1 MKLRRVKTWLVV
13 LNLVSQNLIDCIAT
27 VGIIQARSQ
36 EHVLN
41 CLQKLHSEEEE
52 HSGGQ
57 FRVVRSN

>member
-1 MKLRRVKTWLVV
+1 MAVIRLEADVQEAKQ
-13 LNLVSQNLIDCIAT
+13 SQNLIDCIAT

-57 FRVVRSN
+57 FRVVRSK